1 MQSKLEAL
9 VVLIGAFL
17 VLPIWAGG
25 EREPDAES
33 ETVVIEV
40 WNRNGTLMGAAV
52 EAFNAKMQREGRNVR
67 AEFTLI
73 PYEEQSGKFLSALAA
88 GTAPDVYAIDL
99 ILAPFFSEMGAWL
112 DISAQVETLPYR
124 DDLNPGMF
132 RLGEWNGSRYAVP
145 WANDNSALIY
155 NRAIFDELGLVPPT
169 TWEQTVEV
177 ARTITERTDRY
188 GITFSG
194 ADRGMTM
201 FTWLPFAWMN
211 GAQLIT
217 DDGADT
223 SLDSAEGI
231 AALQFWADLATYAPE
246 GAPTYDYGDYYNGF
260 ITEQVAMIFG
270 GSWHV
275 MTIANDAPT
284 LDFAIIPFPV
294 PSAGTDSSAFMGG
307 DIMGI
312 TSQSEH
318 PDEAWEFIE
327 FCLSAEVQVEIL
339 AKNGTVPVRRSLSM
353 ENEYFDRD
361 PRYQVFAAG
370 GAFGRAPK
378 ALNYNDM
385 TTVMSTV
392 MPKVLAG
399 ELSAEEALN
408 SAAVQIRDLL
418 R

>member
-52 EAFNAKMQREGRNVR
+52 EAFNAKMQREGRTVR

-194 ADRGMTM
+194 ANPGMTM

-231 AALQFWADLATYAPE
+231 AALQFWADLAAYAPE

-294 PSAGTDSSAFMGG
+294 PSSGTDSSAFMGG